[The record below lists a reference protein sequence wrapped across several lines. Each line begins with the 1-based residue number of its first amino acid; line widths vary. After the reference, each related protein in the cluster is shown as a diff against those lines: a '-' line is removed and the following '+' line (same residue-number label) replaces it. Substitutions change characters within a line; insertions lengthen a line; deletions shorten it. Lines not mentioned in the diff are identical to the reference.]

1 MRTQT
6 HSQQYLAVLRLFD
19 HTGTL
24 CACNAKSALW
34 ADYEGSRNQK
44 KYIPIQTKHNSCRAC
59 QNLTSQNPS
68 APSAMLQ
75 VARKVRILKLTL
87 YVPYQDGQ
95 NLSIRT
101 AGSQTTTPG
110 DLLSQHLPMQIM
122 TIFKPLSFHAG
133 PRKFNIASQDGP
145 DCRSQLALTK
155 CCVPSQIFAAVYHLV
170 HLRMAPK
177 IQLAFLISLCHSDA
191 ELNLFFGSQR

>member
-1 MRTQT
+1 
-6 HSQQYLAVLRLFD
+6 
-19 HTGTL
+19 
-24 CACNAKSALW
+24 
-34 ADYEGSRNQK
+34 
-44 KYIPIQTKHNSCRAC
+44 
-59 QNLTSQNPS
+59 
-68 APSAMLQ
+68 MLQ

-122 TIFKPLSFHAG
+122 TIFKQPLSLHAG
-133 PRKFNIASQDGP
+133 PRKCNIASQDGP
-145 DCRSQLALTK
+145 NCKSQLALTK
-155 CCVPSQIFAAVYHLV
+155 CCVPLQIFAAVYQLV
-170 HLRMAPK
+170 HLRTAPK